1 MSVLEF
7 FLYITLANW
16 SIVTF
21 LWVFIKKNSQI
32 YLINVYWGAG
42 YVLLTVVAMTLDGLL
57 EDSSFHVRQYLVNF
71 LVTLW
76 GVKLS
81 FFLYRKEKLRL
92 EGSAELIAE
101 KYERDLKSYR
111 KRFLKIGLLQVLAIF
126 PIISINYLPGTNSLN
141 FLDFLG
147 FILFLG

>member
-42 YVLLTVVAMTLDGLL
+42 YVLLTVVAMTLEVL
-57 EDSSFHVRQYLVNF
+57 FFIFFYFYF

-76 GVKLS
+76 GIKLS

-126 PIISINYLPGTNSLN
+126 PIISINYLFYPL
-141 FLDFLG
+141 
-147 FILFLG
+147 

>member
-42 YVLLTVVAMTLDGLL
+42 YVLLTVVAMTLNSLL

-76 GVKLS
+76 GIKLS

-92 EGSAELIAE
+92 EVSAELIAE
-101 KYERDLKSYR
+101 KYTV
-111 KRFLKIGLLQVLAIF
+111 LKIHEVLE
-126 PIISINYLPGTNSLN
+126 NQ
-141 FLDFLG
+141 
-147 FILFLG
+147 FIQDVLFDDDDK